1 MNNIDIFRLTL
12 GLLQFGV
19 AWYALRLGRLLK
31 ATAMGWV
38 LFGALAIMALVS
50 FVLAVQPLEV
60 GAQWGIRVDI
70 VYALLLLAGLTRFYP
85 GLMLFLRE
93 EELKRKA
100 LDKWESQVKE
110 QWVELV
116 KTNEKL
122 RETLNRYEGEIAER
136 KQAQEQLQKSVQEL
150 LAAAREKEEKEKTLP
165 PAMAGVDTE
174 VIAPPSEPASEL
186 VSEPVAAPISA
197 PAPEP
202 VQANGLNNG
211 LNNGA
216 NGELNDEHP
225 VTVPVANGDVPHSNG
240 DEPPANGDKP
250 LTNGDEP
257 HTNGDKPLP
266 VVAGFDTAII
276 AHEPAQP
283 NGGPEKNGE
292 LEENGEHLLTPS
304 RNNGEELRPIA
315 LPPARNARKT
325 ATRKSSRPG
334 RSSRSSQSSRR
345 KRALAR

>member
-85 GLMLFLRE
+85 GLVFFLRE
-93 EELKRKA
+93 EELKRQA
-100 LDKWESQVKE
+100 LDKWESQVKD
-110 QWVELV
+110 QWIELV

-122 RETLNRYEGEIAER
+122 RETLNRYEREIAER

-150 LAAAREKEEKEKTLP
+150 LAAAREKEEKENALP
-165 PAMAGVDTE
+165 PAMPGVDTE
-174 VIAPPSEPASEL
+174 VIAPPPEPASEL
-186 VSEPVAAPISA
+186 VSKPVSKPTPNPISA

-211 LNNGA
+211 A
-216 NGELNDEHP
+216 NGDPNDEHP
-225 VTVPVANGDVPHSNG
+225 VTVPVA
-240 DEPPANGDKP
+240 
-250 LTNGDEP
+250 NGDEP

-276 AHEPAQP
+276 AHEPAPEPVQP
-283 NGGPEKNGE
+283 NGGPEKNGDA
-292 LEENGEHLLTPS
+292 EENGEHLLTPS
-304 RNNGEELRPIA
+304 RSNGEELRPIA
-315 LPPARNARKT
+315 LPPARHARNTRKPAARKT
-325 ATRKSSRPG
+325 SRP
-334 RSSRSSQSSRR
+334 SRPNQSSRR